1 MNASLI
7 PSFKESI
14 FQNVVDIAV
23 DLSEV
28 GLDSCLESGIIKDIP
43 FVNILYKLGNIA
55 ISIRERHFLQKTLLF
70 IQEINNG
77 TVSDEDRDHHKKELE
92 SNPQKM
98 EKELGYILV
107 SIDRYLQNIKSKIL
121 ARFYAAYL
129 DSSNKYDWVDFCVL
143 SEILDEV
150 SIYDFDTLFYIYKNG
165 QVRMC
170 NSIEGI
176 SFFQISRLEK
186 CGIIHEDILTRN
198 NGSCVK
204 CFSLSPQGKIFC
216 ELCKIED
223 FIETRE

>member
-1 MNASLI
+1 MNTSLI

-14 FQNVVDIAV
+14 FSNVADIAI

-28 GLDSCLESGIIKDIP
+28 GIDSCLESGIIKDIP
-43 FVNILYKLGNIA
+43 FVNVFYKLGNIA
-55 ISIRERHFLQKTLLF
+55 VSIRERHFLQKTLVF
-70 IQEINNG
+70 IQEINDG
-77 TVSDEDRDHHKKELE
+77 KVSDEDRDQHKKRLE
-92 SNPQKM
+92 SDPQKM

-107 SIDRYLQNIKSKIL
+107 SIDRHLQNIKSKIL

-129 DSSNKYDWVDFCVL
+129 DSSNKYDWVDFCIL

-150 SIYDFDTLFYIYKNG
+150 SIYDFDALFYIYKNG
-165 QVRMC
+165 QVKMC
-170 NSIEGI
+170 NGIEGI

-186 CGIIHEDILTRN
+186 CGIIHEDTLTRN
-198 NGSCVK
+198 NGSYVK

-223 FIETRE
+223 FIGTRE